1 MKKLILILLIINSAK
16 LFSQLTHYNWP
27 TGQGEAK
34 LSDKYQVFV
43 KNGNN
48 PEVEIKV
55 LMSEADP
62 NDIKYDFRN
71 SELTGRTFSFASI
84 AYDKSTGG
92 GLTFRVVKNFGNNS
106 TTAKI
111 APKSYNIS
119 PTVTNNQVAF
129 NLNDNNKFI
138 SVNFED
144 PENQT
149 PVDKWVKHMLMIFID
164 PPETNMPN
172 LSSFTVVPYSN
183 SVNPTTLR
191 NAGTIYFPPGYYNLR
206 NYQHSNS
213 IISTDGVLTL
223 QNGQSLYIAG
233 GAFVEG
239 LVKRENFNNVN
250 QKIRGRGVLTGR
262 QFIWQDSQGNK
273 PYGQII
279 EMGKFA
285 EIDGIHVLDS
295 PLHGIVSPNNMTI
308 SNLKFLG
315 WHANNDAVRVGQD
328 SEIKNSFMRAVDD
341 FFYNFDNY
349 VHDCVLW
356 AGHNGAVLSYGWGG
370 DGGNTYNSGASTLD
384 NIDIINPEWTGLGN
398 NNGLVASQTGLDYK
412 PFAYNNS
419 STLTTIQNIRIEGT
433 VPGLVN
439 LKPRS
444 TGNGIPNAIQVPQA
458 NLGYLGDLLLKNITV
473 ESQSGKSR
481 IRGQANATITG
492 NSTYFVQNVTMTNI
506 TINNNEL
513 NNITASVYF
522 DIESSTTQN
531 INFDIGIGSSSS
543 ELTIEDFSN
552 STITQ
557 LPNIVS
563 GAAGSNQRGI
573 TNQDINT
580 ITAGNGKWFAA
591 DTWEGTSPS
600 EFDFDIQSSGGN
612 PNEFLSRSSISPFAK
627 GVGYIFNNH
636 GGEAFGILNM
646 SFDYKWTSPR
656 TADRLSYKVYGIQ
669 DDENDGIEDYFRLTG
684 GSGAFGDNDATK
696 YVGSDATELAGS
708 NELGVAN
715 SWTKVNFA
723 IDVTGYEYI
732 VIVFGTAFGTEI
744 NINNEA
750 IESIFGI
757 DNVTIPKN
765 KTLSAETFS
774 LNKISVF
781 PNPVSDKLKLN
792 SFEEVQSYSIIDITG
807 KQILKSNKNQS
818 NTIDVNFLKKGVY
831 ILNILTNKMDRQY
844 IKFIKN

>member
-1 MKKLILILLIINSAK
+1 MKKLILIFLIVKSTAI
-16 LFSQLTHYNWP
+16 FSQLTHYNWP

-62 NDIKYDFRN
+62 NDIQYDFRN
-71 SELTGRTFSFASI
+71 NELTGRTFSFVSI
-84 AYDKSTGG
+84 AYDKTTGG

-111 APKSYNIS
+111 APKSYIIT
-119 PTVTNNQVAF
+119 PTVTNNQVTF

-149 PVDKWVKHMLMIFID
+149 PVDKWIKHMLMIFVD

-206 NYQHSNS
+206 NYQHNNS

-250 QKIRGRGVLTGR
+250 QKIRGRGVLSGR

-444 TGNGIPNAIQVPQA
+444 TGNGTPNAIQVPQA
-458 NLGYLGDLLLKNITV
+458 NLGYLGDLLLKDITV
-473 ESQSGKSR
+473 EGQSGKSR
-481 IRGQANATITG
+481 IRGQANATSG
-492 NSTYFVQNVTMTNI
+492 GATYYTKNINFTNVNI
-506 TINNNEL
+506 GGTKLTEANK
-513 NNITASVYF
+513 NIFF
-522 DIESSTTQN
+522 DIDQNTTQN
-531 INFDIGIGSSSS
+531 ITFDADDGSGGQSTYTETFNNVS
-543 ELTIEDFSN
+543 LNNVLNDASN
-552 STITQ
+552 SGLTDVDFDKIS
-557 LPNIVS
+557 P
-563 GAAGSNQRGI
+563 GDGE
-573 TNQDINT
+573 
-580 ITAGNGKWFAA
+580 WF
-591 DTWEGTSPS
+591 TVQGFGTS
-600 EFDFDIQSSGGN
+600 DFGIQNSGGN
-612 PNEFLSRSSISPFAK
+612 PQYYVSRVSSSQYARAFAY
-627 GVGYIFNNH
+627 VYNNSDDSVT
-636 GGEAFGILNM
+636 GIYDLG
-646 SFDYKWTSPR
+646 FDYFFNSSFSNTSNER
-656 TADRLSYKVYGIQ
+656 FGYRIFGLTQ
-669 DDENDGIEDYFRLTG
+669 DPVLGNFPLTS
-684 GSGAFGDNDATK
+684 GSGFFGDSNATG
-696 YVGSDATELAGS
+696 YNNGGDEIQLVGHTELPTSDNWTNSGSIAVDFGAAG
-708 NELGVAN
+708 
-715 SWTKVNFA
+715 TYKY
-723 IDVTGYEYI
+723 II
-732 VIVFGTAFGTEI
+732 VIFGQVFGTTQSNPQTLFGV
-744 NINNEA
+744 
-750 IESIFGI
+750 
-757 DNVTIPKN
+757 DNVVLPTQSNPQ
-765 KTLSAETFS
+765 TLSIQDQNIKSEFS
-774 LNKISVF
+774 IY
-781 PNPVSDKLKLN
+781 PNPVNDILTINK
-792 SFEEVQSYSIIDITG
+792 IDNIKQYTIFDATG
-807 KQILKSNKNQS
+807 KQLIKSTKEISRTIDLSNLKRGIYFLEVLTRKNSKKIVKILKE
-818 NTIDVNFLKKGVY
+818 
-831 ILNILTNKMDRQY
+831 
-844 IKFIKN
+844 